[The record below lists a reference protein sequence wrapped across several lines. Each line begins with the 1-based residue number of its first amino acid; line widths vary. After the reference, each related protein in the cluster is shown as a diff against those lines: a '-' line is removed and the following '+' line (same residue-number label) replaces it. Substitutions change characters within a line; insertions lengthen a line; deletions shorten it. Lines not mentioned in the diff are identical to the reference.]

1 MDAETP
7 EDVGQGTARTFA
19 SREAFRQALR
29 EAFALAARQ
38 GCPRIWLV
46 DPDFEHWPLDEP
58 EVIESLKRWGLPH
71 RRVTLVAHHFD
82 ALARHRPR
90 FVAWR
95 RTWSHIVEC
104 RAWPREEGALPSLWL
119 GSGLQAVR
127 LLDPVRFRG
136 AVEDDAASLQQW
148 AESCD
153 AFLQRSEAAFPA
165 DTLGL

>member
-1 MDAETP
+1 MDAQTRTEAEGGP
-7 EDVGQGTARTFA
+7 ARAFA

-29 EAFALAARQ
+29 EAFALAAQR
-38 GCPRIWLV
+38 GCRRIWLV

-58 EVIESLKRWGLPH
+58 EVIDSLKRWGLPH
-71 RRVTLVAHHFD
+71 RRLTLVAHHFD
-82 ALARHRPR
+82 LVAGHRPR

-119 GSGLQAVR
+119 GAGLRAVR
-127 LLDPVRFRG
+127 LLDPVHFRG
-136 AVEDDAASLQQW
+136 AVDDDPEVLLQL
-148 AESCD
+148 AEACD
-153 AFLQRSEAAFPA
+153 AFSQRSEAAFPA